1 VDELRVAL
9 ELATDEELDDLT
21 DLLFRPKF
29 NPLDYLNPPEVLD
42 RVHPD
47 RNPLD
52 RSQWL
57 NDLEQRFRFL
67 AADGLTVLQGK
78 TDRVSYRTVLLQICR
93 YLKVPYLSSMATTD
107 LEAEIF
113 LALLKRSGQLDRDSL
128 AADMADMK
136 SVALKGGASIALS
149 TVTRKGLTAAARHG
163 LLRYGAIRSTVA
175 FLGPAMWTWFL
186 ADLGWRSIS
195 TNYGRIIPMV
205 FAIAQIRLT
214 RGFD

>member
-29 NPLDYLNPPEVLD
+29 NPLDYLNPPDVLD
-42 RVHPD
+42 RIQPD
-47 RNPLD
+47 RNHPD

-57 NDLEQRFRFL
+57 DDLEQRFRFL

-78 TDRVSYRTVLLQICR
+78 TDRVSYRTVLLQVCR
-93 YLKVPYLSSMATTD
+93 YLKVAYLSSMSTTD

-128 AADMADMK
+128 AADMK
-136 SVALKGGASIALS
+136 GVALKGGASIALS
-149 TVTRKGLTAAARHG
+149 TVTRTGLTAAARHG

>member
-1 VDELRVAL
+1 MDELRAAL
-9 ELATDEELDDLT
+9 ELATDEELDGLT

-29 NPLDYLNPPEVLD
+29 NPLDYLNPSDVLD
-42 RVHPD
+42 RIHPD
-47 RNPLD
+47 RNHPD

-57 NDLEQRFRFL
+57 DELEQRFRFL

-78 TDRVSYRTVLLQICR
+78 TDRVSYRTILLQVCR
-93 YLKVPYLSSMATTD
+93 YLKVSYVSSMATTD

-113 LALLKRSGQLDRDSL
+113 LALLKRSGQLDRESL
-128 AADMADMK
+128 TADMK
-136 SVALKGGASIALS
+136 GVALKGGASIALS

>member
-29 NPLDYLNPPEVLD
+29 NPLDYLNPPDVLD
-42 RVHPD
+42 RIQPD
-47 RNPLD
+47 RNHPD

-57 NDLEQRFRFL
+57 DDLEQRFRFL

-78 TDRVSYRTVLLQICR
+78 TDRVSYRTVLLQVCR
-93 YLKVPYLSSMATTD
+93 YLKVAYLSSMSTTD

-113 LALLKRSGQLDRDSL
+113 LALLKRSGQLDRESL
-128 AADMADMK
+128 TADMK
-136 SVALKGGASIALS
+136 GVALKGGASIALS
-149 TVTRKGLTAAARHG
+149 TVTRTGLTAAARHG

>member
-1 VDELRVAL
+1 VAL
-9 ELATDEELDDLT
+9 ELATDEELDGLT

-42 RVHPD
+42 RIRPD
-47 RNPLD
+47 RTHPD

-57 NDLEQRFRFL
+57 DELEQRFRFL
-67 AADGLTVLQGK
+67 AADGITVLQGK
-78 TDRVSYRTVLLQICR
+78 TDRVSYRTVLLQVCR
-93 YLKVPYLSSMATTD
+93 YLKVSYVSSMTTTD

-113 LALLKRSGQLDRDSL
+113 LLLLKRSGQLDREAL
-128 AADMADMK
+128 AGDMK
-136 SVALKGGASIALS
+136 GMALKGGASIALS
-149 TVTRKGLTAAARHG
+149 AMTRKGLTAAARHG

-175 FLGPAMWTWFL
+175 FLGPVMWTWFL